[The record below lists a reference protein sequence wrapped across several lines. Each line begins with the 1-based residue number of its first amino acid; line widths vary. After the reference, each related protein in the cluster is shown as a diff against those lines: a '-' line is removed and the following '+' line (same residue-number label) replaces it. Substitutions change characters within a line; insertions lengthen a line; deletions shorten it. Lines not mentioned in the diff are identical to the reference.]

1 LPFPIAYRYLEL
13 ADWELKEALQSAKED
28 REWEQEES
36 HGEELKS
43 GQIGVRINFDG
54 KKPLLN
60 LKGIGK
66 STKNAL
72 MGKTKAKRGEDK
84 TDWPQPQP
92 KERVVVYSTPPAI
105 ATKTVMAQDLFNVSK
120 LWTVRYKLYCS
131 ACQISQSDVIYDVVL
146 GCSSTQ

>member
-1 LPFPIAYRYLEL
+1 MHHRYLEL
-13 ADWELKEALQSAKED
+13 ADWELQEALQSAKED

-36 HGEELKS
+36 QGEELKS

-54 KKPLLN
+54 GKPLLN

-72 MGKTKAKRGEDK
+72 IGKKKQNDGEDQSYNSK
-84 TDWPQPQP
+84 P
-92 KERVVVYSTPPAI
+92 KQKVVVYSTPPAI

-120 LWTVRYKLYCS
+120 
-131 ACQISQSDVIYDVVL
+131 
-146 GCSSTQ
+146 STM